1 MKNVRL
7 ATCLAAGFGL
17 AAAAALLAHP
27 APRGIH
33 PAPDASG
40 SFETVSTQGGIDT
53 HNPFFLSE
61 GSNGRACSSCHV
73 AETAWTLSPW
83 EVQQRF
89 LRTAGTD
96 PLFRPVDGTTCPT
109 DDVSSFWTRLHSY
122 RMLLSKGL
130 IRIGMSLPANADFS
144 VTAVDS
150 PYACNTPESLSFYRR
165 PLPATNLRFVPA
177 VMWDGRE
184 ESLATQA
191 SGAITG
197 HAQAPAPPP
206 AAIVNQIVD
215 FESSLYSAQL
225 VDRRAGA
232 LTEGGAHGGPM
243 ALLAQPFTQGENN
256 IDANGNVPDPQV
268 FDTYAAWTHSDA
280 PHRAAIA
287 RGEAIFN
294 SRPIL
299 ITGVGGLNDALNQ
312 PVITG
317 TCSTCH
323 NAANVGD
330 HSSVGFLNIGTA
342 DAAHRTPDLPLYTVQ
357 CADGAVVQASDLGR
371 AMISGHCADIGK
383 FKGPVLRALA
393 ARAPYF
399 HNGMAATLMDVVN
412 FYNDRFHLDLS
423 PQEKSDLAA
432 FLASL

>member
-7 ATCLAAGFGL
+7 ATCLAVGLTAG
-17 AAAAALLAHP
+17 AALVAHP
-27 APRGIH
+27 SPPGTQ
-33 PAPDASG
+33 PVPDASG
-40 SFETVSTQGGIDT
+40 SLQTISTQGGINT
-53 HNPFFLSE
+53 HNPFFLPE
-61 GSNGRACSSCHV
+61 GGNGRTCASCHV
-73 AETAWTLSPW
+73 QETAWTLSPP

-96 PLFRPVDGTTCPT
+96 PLFRPVDGTTCPS
-109 DDVSSFWTRLHSY
+109 DDVSNFWARLRSY
-122 RMLLSKGL
+122 RMLLGKGL
-130 IRIGMSLPANADFS
+130 IRIGLTAPAGADFT

-150 PYACNTPESLSFYRR
+150 PYACNTPENLSFYRR

-184 ESLATQA
+184 ASLATQA

-197 HAQAPAPPP
+197 HAQGATPPS

-215 FESSLYSAQL
+215 FESSLYTAQL
-225 VDRRAGA
+225 VDRSAGA
-232 LTEGGAHGGPM
+232 LTEGGAQGGPM
-243 ALLAQPFTQGENN
+243 ALLSQPFTLGENN

-342 DAAHRTPDLPLYTVQ
+342 DLTHRTPDLPLYTVQ
-357 CADGAVVQASDLGR
+357 CNNGDQVQASDLGR
-371 AMISGHCADIGK
+371 AMISGHCSDIGK

-412 FYNDRFHLDLS
+412 FYNDRFHLNLS